1 MTYSRHSSEGDLRWA
16 AVRTSLSSSP
26 PSSDTGSHLIAALPP
41 PPEEQRSRAGPGA
54 GAMRW
59 GRPSG
64 AGSDAGGAERSCSPP
79 QPLYPDPDLPPPR
92 PGRPRAP
99 PRRGNFAARPQSSLP
114 AGSRA
119 RGEWGRDE
127 EEEKEEEQRVPK
139 KGL

>member
-1 MTYSRHSSEGDLRWA
+1 MGCCPHVSLFQSPIIRHRLAPHRG
-16 AVRTSLSSSP
+16 SP
-26 PSSDTGSHLIAALPP
+26 PP